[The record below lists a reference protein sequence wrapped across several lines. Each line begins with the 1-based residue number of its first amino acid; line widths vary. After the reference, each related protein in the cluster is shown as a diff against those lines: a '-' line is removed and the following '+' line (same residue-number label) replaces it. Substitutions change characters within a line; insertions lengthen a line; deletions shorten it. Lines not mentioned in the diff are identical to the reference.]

1 MRKMKFLKGM
11 GAGLV
16 VGACIGMA
24 VAADRK
30 GCRRFVN
37 KAMKTV
43 GCVIDDVSDRM
54 GF

>member
-1 MRKMKFLKGM
+1 MRRMKFLKGM

-24 VAADRK
+24 VASDQK

-37 KAMKTV
+37 KARKT
-43 GCVIDDVSDRM
+43 IDDLIDGVSDLIS
-54 GF
+54 F